1 MSRAKKS
8 PHKVLEFSISQDGTG
23 LQLVTWVRGIVKSNN
38 ELVSAL
44 SRLRRSYSALLAGI
58 TVTDTEELL
67 WQVEG
72 ALQEADR
79 CKNAFA
85 SYSARE
91 PHGA

>member
-1 MSRAKKS
+1 MSHAKKS
-8 PHKVLEFSISQDGTG
+8 SNKLLEFTVPQDGIG
-23 LQLVTWVRGIVKSNN
+23 LQLVTWVRGIVKSNH

-44 SRLRRSYSALLAGI
+44 SRLQRSYKALLAGMP
-58 TVTDTEELL
+58 VTDAGELL
-67 WQVEG
+67 CQVEG

-79 CKNAFA
+79 CKNAVA

>member
-1 MSRAKKS
+1 MAHAKKS
-8 PHKVLEFSISQDGTG
+8 SNKLLEFSIPQDGTS
-23 LQLVTWVRGIVKSNN
+23 QLVAWVRGIVKSNN

-44 SRLRRSYSALLAGI
+44 SRLRRSYKTLLAGMP
-58 TVTDTEELL
+58 VTDAEELL

-85 SYSARE
+85 SHSARE

>member
-1 MSRAKKS
+1 MSHAKKPS
-8 PHKVLEFSISQDGTG
+8 NKLLEFSIPPDRIG

-44 SRLRRSYSALLAGI
+44 SRLRRSYKALLAGMP
-58 TVTDTEELL
+58 VTDAEELL